1 MHRSSSPVLQ
11 RLHERGRLG
20 QFRLEGEDLGSV
32 QLTDEFHPVST
43 TGTVE
48 HRLWVFGGL
57 TEGPRYYTAYIPSP
71 ASRVRAFVDA
81 GLCAERIL
89 DGAR

>member
-1 MHRSSSPVLQ
+1 MLH

-20 QFRLEGEDLGSV
+20 QFRLEGEELGSV
-32 QLTDEFHPVST
+32 QLTEEFHPVTT
-43 TGTVE
+43 TGAVE
-48 HRLWVFGGL
+48 DRLWVFGGL

-81 GLCAERIL
+81 GLCADRIL
-89 DGAR
+89 DGSQ